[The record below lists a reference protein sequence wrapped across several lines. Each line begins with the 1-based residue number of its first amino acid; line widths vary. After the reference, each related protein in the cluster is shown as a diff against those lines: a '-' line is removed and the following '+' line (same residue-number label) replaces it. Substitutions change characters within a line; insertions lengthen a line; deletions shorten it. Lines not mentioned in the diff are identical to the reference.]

1 MVVGCGGGSTTGEP
15 GSTTP
20 VATVTRLVQRDS
32 LLVLEAWGTLAHD
45 TSLMVPVDQ
54 RRVVI
59 IRHGAPDHTVFAE
72 VSFPPGTFDAPGVDS
87 VRVTLVPLPGIY
99 GLDIIA
105 DAPIGPGAELVFK
118 YPLHFAS
125 PAGALERYGTDAAFE
140 EVLFIGR
147 LLDDGRVAV
156 LPPTRP
162 ASDNLRGVLPTGGAY
177 VVAGPR

>member
-1 MVVGCGGGSTTGEP
+1 MIPST
-15 GSTTP
+15 
-20 VATVTRLVQRDS
+20 
-32 LLVLEAWGTLAHD
+32 
-45 TSLMVPVDQ
+45 
-54 RRVVI
+54 
-59 IRHGAPDHTVFAE
+59 
-72 VSFPPGTFDAPGVDS
+72 
-87 VRVTLVPLPGIY
+87 PGIASIDR
-99 GLDIIA
+99 LQLPPLQRVPIQLIA
-105 DAPIGPGAELVFK
+105 EAPIGPGAELVFK

-140 EVLFIGR
+140 EALFIGR